1 MGYWLAILFVL
12 FIGIVIID
20 NSFDKLN
27 KKIPYYVLL
36 TILVFGLSIFG
47 YQQWQQR
54 TLHHYELTQSYLIIN
69 YLSGEREHIAYQDI
83 EQIKYYQVGKTGTSC
98 GLSFYIKGKT
108 NLRTLGSFRCQDIG
122 ELKQQ
127 IQNKRKS
134 VNIKL

>member
-54 TLHHYELTQSYLIIN
+54 TIHHYELTQSYLIIN

-83 EQIKYYQVGKTGTSC
+83 PTCK
-98 GLSFYIKGKT
+98 
-108 NLRTLGSFRCQDIG
+108 
-122 ELKQQ
+122 
-127 IQNKRKS
+127 
-134 VNIKL
+134 